1 MSNSTF
7 LSNQNVSM
15 LWDVISDEDLF
26 KFLSKENQNKILNIF
41 SENLKNFF
49 ETETRNK
56 SSLIDMNKKYILI
69 TLNII
74 KQNFQKQPS
83 KIKIHEEISPTS
95 QKNLITYE
103 EIQNEKK
110 SQFEKDLNKR
120 KEDFTS
126 LLSVSVPPVPEFK
139 DDYENVPITEMGK
152 LIKEITAQRNYDVEQ
167 INKST
172 NRANNDN
179 WLKPQETSVKNNKNE
194 IRQIQETKN
203 NINENKLKH
212 INVDN
217 IKLNIVNDADQKN
230 VTWGNDEII
239 NYETTY
245 DNSVEDSIHEKNI
258 FNKLKKIHISKTTV
272 NERFKDISPNI
283 KQNISLIV
291 ERMDKMSDEINQLRV
306 FLQNIT
312 ENQL

>member
-139 DDYENVPITEMGK
+139 T
-152 LIKEITAQRNYDVEQ
+152 
-167 INKST
+167 
-172 NRANNDN
+172 
-179 WLKPQETSVKNNKNE
+179 
-194 IRQIQETKN
+194 
-203 NINENKLKH
+203 
-212 INVDN
+212 
-217 IKLNIVNDADQKN
+217 
-230 VTWGNDEII
+230 
-239 NYETTY
+239 
-245 DNSVEDSIHEKNI
+245 
-258 FNKLKKIHISKTTV
+258 
-272 NERFKDISPNI
+272 
-283 KQNISLIV
+283 
-291 ERMDKMSDEINQLRV
+291 DK
-306 FLQNIT
+306 
-312 ENQL
+312 

>member
-1 MSNSTF
+1 
-7 LSNQNVSM
+7 M

-120 KEDFTS
+120 KEELTNFMS
-126 LLSVSVPPVPEFK
+126 ISVPPVPEFK
-139 DDYENVPITEMGK
+139 DNYDNYPITEMEK
-152 LIKEITAQRNYDVEQ
+152 LIKEMTEQRNYDVEQ
-167 INKST
+167 INRTTTVT
-172 NRANNDN
+172 NTDN
-179 WLKPQETSVKNNKNE
+179 WLKPQETSIKNDKQLIKERKDLKNVTSNLE
-194 IRQIQETKN
+194 
-203 NINENKLKH
+203 
-212 INVDN
+212 
-217 IKLNIVNDADQKN
+217 QKN
-230 VTWGNDEII
+230 VTWGNNEII
-239 NYETTY
+239 NSEISEISEIS
-245 DNSVEDSIHEKNI
+245 DKLFS
-258 FNKLKKIHISKTTV
+258 KLKKKQN
-272 NERFKDISPNI
+272 NESNIEI
-283 KQNISLIV
+283 KQSIALMISRI
-291 ERMDKMSDEINQLRV
+291 DKISEEINQMREY
-306 FLQNIT
+306 LQKIT
-312 ENQL
+312 